1 MLDDDVK
8 RRLKTAE
15 LEAKKSRLRMWT
27 SYVPPVSNSK
37 AIHDQNFTGKVGY
50 PPCMFKSMW
59 LLFFNFFNYFINNF
73 NVF

>member
-8 RRLKTAE
+8 RKLKNAE

-37 AIHDQNFTGKVGY
+37 AIHDQNFSGKVGFCLSKY
-50 PPCMFKSMW
+50 MYNH
-59 LLFFNFFNYFINNF
+59 LLFSKRNPCNR
-73 NVF
+73 